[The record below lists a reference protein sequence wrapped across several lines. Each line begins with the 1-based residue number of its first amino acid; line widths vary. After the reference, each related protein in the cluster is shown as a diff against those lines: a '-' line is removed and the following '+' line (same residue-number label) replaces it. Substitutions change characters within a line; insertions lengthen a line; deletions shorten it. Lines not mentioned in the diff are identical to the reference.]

1 MQDDSPP
8 SRDSTA
14 QIRTRARALVVMARD
29 GDTSG
34 LVDALDG
41 LTSEQAEGGPGPH
54 LVVGELISAAVQMVS
69 VRAGSVPAETLFAV
83 DIRDDGDHA
92 VAIDHLEPPLR
103 ATIRALLAELNGHPE
118 DARFQLELALRDIDM
133 EATLEVVVHALLW
146 TIGMLEWCEEQGV
159 EAPDWLKGAGLA
171 A

>member
-14 QIRTRARALVVMARD
+14 QIRTRARSLVVMARD

-34 LVDALDG
+34 LVDALDR

>member
-1 MQDDSPP
+1 MTKDECPLV
-8 SRDSTA
+8 
-14 QIRTRARALVVMARD
+14 QIRARARALVAMARD
-29 GDTSG
+29 GDTAG
-34 LVDALDG
+34 LVDALDR
-41 LTSEQAEGGPGPH
+41 LTSEQVAGGPGAH
-54 LVVGELISAAVQMVS
+54 QVVGELISAAVQMVEL
-69 VRAGSVPAETLFAV
+69 RAGDMPAHTLFAV

-103 ATIRALLAELNGHPE
+103 ATIRALLAELNGHPD

-146 TIGMLEWCEEQGV
+146 TIGMLEWCEDEGV
-159 EAPDWLKGAGLA
+159 DVPDWLRGAGLA

>member
-1 MQDDSPP
+1 
-8 SRDSTA
+8 
-14 QIRTRARALVVMARD
+14 MARD

-34 LVDALDG
+34 LVDALDR
-41 LTSEQAEGGPGPH
+41 LTAERADGGPGPH
-54 LVVGELISAAVQMVS
+54 QIVGELISAAVQMVS
-69 VRAGSVPAETLFAV
+69 LRAGSMPVETLFAV
-83 DIRDDGDHA
+83 DIRDDVDNA
-92 VAIDHLEPPLR
+92 IAIDHLDPPLR
-103 ATIRALLAELNGHPE
+103 ATVRALLAELNGHKE

-159 EAPDWLKGAGLA
+159 DAPDWLRGAGLA

>member
-1 MQDDSPP
+1 MKDECPLV
-8 SRDSTA
+8 
-14 QIRTRARALVVMARD
+14 QIRAEARALVAMARD
-29 GDTSG
+29 GDITG
-34 LVDALDG
+34 LVDALDR
-41 LTSEQAEGGPGPH
+41 LIAQRYNGGPGPH
-54 LVVGELISAAVQMVS
+54 LIVGELISAAVQMVS
-69 VRAGSVPAETLFAV
+69 VRAGAVPAHTLFAV
-83 DIRDDGDHA
+83 DIRDDVDQA

-146 TIGMLEWCEEQGV
+146 TIGMLEWCEDEGV
-159 EAPDWLKGAGLA
+159 DAPDWLRGAGMA